1 MDILQTLLWTR
12 YRHFFVYGHVMDTLQ
27 TLLWTRY
34 RHFFVYGHVMDTLQ
48 TLFACLL
55 TYNFVTC

>member
-1 MDILQTLLWTR
+1 MDTLQTLLWTR
-12 YRHFFVYGHVMDTLQ
+12 YRRFFVHGHVMDTLQ

-34 RHFFVYGHVMDTLQ
+34 RHFFVYGHFADTLQ